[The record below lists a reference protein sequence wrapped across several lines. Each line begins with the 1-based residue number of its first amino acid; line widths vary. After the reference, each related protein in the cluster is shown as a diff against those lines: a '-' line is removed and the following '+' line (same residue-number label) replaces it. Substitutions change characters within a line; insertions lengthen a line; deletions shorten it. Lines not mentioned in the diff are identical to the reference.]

1 MVLQSGTKSM
11 DAATST
17 TDAAM
22 FMGANLFGATASS
35 TSGPVG
41 LLAAEAAANG
51 RGVESTLM
59 AAAELEAALLG
70 QGCADG
76 LRPLMILP
84 SAIGL

>member
-1 MVLQSGTKSM
+1 M

-22 FMGANLFGATASS
+22 FMGASLLDANC
-35 TSGPVG
+35 TSGLLGPVG
-41 LLAAEAAANG
+41 LLAAEKAANG
-51 RGVESTLM
+51 RGVETALL

-70 QGCADG
+70 HSCGGDG